1 LTNPKGGSQGKK
13 KAVLNVTAHQ
23 QIDASM
29 WAAAVEGQPLAIF
42 VPSAPIFLQLK
53 GIGDWFC
60 ENLQDMVK

>member
-1 LTNPKGGSQGKK
+1 
-13 KAVLNVTAHQ
+13 
-23 QIDASM
+23 M